1 MVESKKN
8 RITEV
13 SDFLVICRGE
23 GIRTLDR
30 LAPIPA
36 FQAGPFNHSGTS
48 LGTAKIGIGQLLD
61 KRV

>member
-1 MVESKKN
+1 MGWFPNEF
-8 RITEV
+8 RRE
-13 SDFLVICRGE
+13 E

-61 KRV
+61 KPS

>member
-23 GIRTLDR
+23 GIRTLHLNMLIISYLR
-30 LAPIPA
+30 KIFSLSQPA
-36 FQAGPFNHSGTS
+36 KQPN
-48 LGTAKIGIGQLLD
+48 
-61 KRV
+61 